1 MNTLNWT
8 DTKNLTPEELTAI
21 DTLQNAAQHVRVD
34 VYMRN
39 VYDTKLGSIE
49 GLVTGGNINV
59 SGSSSVRRNGS
70 LSLVA
75 GSDEFY
81 EKITSLLDT
90 STDNKIATNKEVEIF
105 IGIEDIDGIAGT
117 PGAIYSFK
125 QGRFVMKT
133 AAITKNTQGINISL
147 TLSDLMSKLNG
158 ELGGTLSNAMRHH
171 PETYDTGEKD
181 KDDNPIYATRGVLVT
196 DIIKTLVCEF
206 GGIPKEKI
214 ILDDNFFQDK
224 AVRHKFGP
232 FEEWGQRIEMQE
244 KYKEFMENP
253 SGDGWNWKW
262 ISGIYEIKIT
272 NAINND
278 YWEDAYHGTG
288 IFYGTRRNS
297 NKNYLDIFENLEDL
311 QLNTNR
317 ICSLVKTNGA
327 TYYQLIRGEKSD
339 AQTDYPPREIQ
350 LFIIRP
356 LGMYK
361 QIKNTVRWI
370 GNKPVYTYPL
380 GDSFAFTTVA
390 PDKSIKKDTYEFN
403 DNIGYQLTD
412 FTFPGKRLES
422 NAGETIVSVLD
433 KIKNA
438 IGDYEYYFDIDGNF
452 HFQLMETYLNDGSSE
467 IDIESAIAEKYLL
480 QPSATKAHYDFS
492 NSPLIT
498 SYQSNP
504 QWLNL
509 KNDITVWGQRGDKTP
524 LWYHLI
530 IGKKYFTTNTSW
542 TVEFNADNVPKY
554 SQAETATTITTA
566 GGRGVDWRS
575 KLVLDY
581 VTEKAT
587 NPTNKKVIGTY
598 WEPYAKELETQW
610 PRIYD
615 IKNKK
620 YRIDTGITSGTWLN
634 NLTYFFDALD
644 PNDIKQWASLSQEK
658 KLEYYKKYKDTSAT
672 SIPLDKLSELE
683 NEYNTQILKVRAALE
698 NISVERIG
706 SRQKVITNNQL
717 NTMFSA
723 LYENIL
729 YVVAGHG
736 EDTRTQRINALQYL
750 AEIEEEEKPKMIQ
763 VSKNL
768 GECISIGSAVFS
780 LYDCVRANLHELTS
794 YNETI
799 NVGMIPIFHLEPNKR
814 ATFTDTD
821 TGISNDYIINNFSI
835 PLAASGT
842 MTLSCRKAIERI

>member
-8 DTKNLTPEELTAI
+8 DTKTLSSEELTAI

-59 SGSSSVRRNGS
+59 SGSSSVRRNGT

-105 IGIEDIDGIAGT
+105 IGIEDIDGMAGT

-158 ELGGTLSNAMRHH
+158 ELGGILSNAMIHH

-181 KDDNPIYATRGVLVT
+181 KDDNPIYATRGVLVV

-206 GGIPKEKI
+206 GGIPEEKI
-214 ILDDNFFQDK
+214 ILDDTLK
-224 AVRHKFGP
+224 
-232 FEEWGQRIEMQE
+232 E
-244 KYKEFMENP
+244 K
-253 SGDGWNWKW
+253 
-262 ISGIYEIKIT
+262 
-272 NAINND
+272 
-278 YWEDAYHGTG
+278 
-288 IFYGTRRNS
+288 
-297 NKNYLDIFENLEDL
+297 
-311 QLNTNR
+311 
-317 ICSLVKTNGA
+317 
-327 TYYQLIRGEKSD
+327 
-339 AQTDYPPREIQ
+339 
-350 LFIIRP
+350 
-356 LGMYK
+356 
-361 QIKNTVRWI
+361 IKNTVRWI

-452 HFQLMETYLNDGSSE
+452 HFKLMETYLNDGSSE

-480 QPSATKAHYDFS
+480 QPSVTKAHYDFS
-492 NSPLIT
+492 DSPLIT

-530 IGKKYFTTNTSW
+530 IGKKYSDTNQYGW
-542 TVEFNADNVPKY
+542 CIEFDANHIPKY
-554 SQAETATTITTA
+554 NKDASIISKSSIT
-566 GGRGVDWRS
+566 DWRS

-610 PRIYD
+610 PRIYN
-615 IKNKK
+615 IQKNE
-620 YRIDTGITSGTWLN
+620 YRIDTGVASGAWLN
-634 NLTYFFDALD
+634 NLTYFFDVLD
-644 PNDIKQWASLSQEK
+644 PNDIKQWVSLSQEK
-658 KLEYYKKYKDTSAT
+658 RLEYYKKYKDASAT